1 MPRGGHEL
9 QVLLGV
15 LLCPAGVGERG
26 SRSCTPVY
34 CLFHPPSPALFPVS
48 PSLFCLSPASL
59 YLPLYIPT
67 SFCFSLS
74 CIPLFIS
81 STCARFSFF
90 CISLLLHRP
99 LFAFH
104 HVILLTFI
112 IRHFS
117 FFFLTFH
124 FILNFSHNFFSSLL
138 FSLFLC
144 AIHLFLLNHLPFIF
158 PSFFPSFVRCL
169 FNSVFFIYSLFSF
182 LLPFTA
188 CLLFFRNSSVSL
200 IFIHLFFYSIVL
212 LSNCF
217 LPSVQFWSL

>member
-1 MPRGGHEL
+1 MALRSTESCRAEVTNYRSFWECCCARLAWKRGAAGHVPL
-9 QVLLGV
+9 YTAYFTL
-15 LLCPAGVGERG
+15 
-26 SRSCTPVY
+26 
-34 CLFHPPSPALFPVS
+34 HPPALFPVS

-124 FILNFSHNFFSSLL
+124 FILNFSHKFFSSLL
-138 FSLFLC
+138 FSLSLC
-144 AIHLFLLNHLPFIF
+144 YT
-158 PSFFPSFVRCL
+158 SFSP
-169 FNSVFFIYSLFSF
+169 
-182 LLPFTA
+182 
-188 CLLFFRNSSVSL
+188 
-200 IFIHLFFYSIVL
+200 
-212 LSNCF
+212 
-217 LPSVQFWSL
+217 